1 MSTYTVPI
9 GKKKIEQKQKTCTF
23 DIKKKKDKQTKPMC
37 TMMCKGG

>member
-23 DIKKKKDKQTKPMC
+23 DIKKKKGQTNK
-37 TMMCKGG
+37 TNVYDDV